1 MSRRPSGMSGRQF
14 ALGVGFLLL
23 ASALGLSAAPGP
35 TWQDGELLS
44 RKTVPMGRTFLKNRY
59 VYRVRGLNREYLVE
73 SETPLQLDLYVPIK
87 FSPDHRQILIRDA
100 EGHECKVHILQR
112 ASVSLRQ

>member
-1 MSRRPSGMSGRQF
+1 MRGRRI
-14 ALGVGFLLL
+14 ALGALFVLLV
-23 ASALGLSAAPGP
+23 SAKALSAAPARS
-35 TWQDGELLS
+35 WQDGELLS

-73 SETPLQLDLYVPIK
+73 SQTPLELNLYVPMK
-87 FSPDHRQILIRDA
+87 FCPDHRQILIQDA
-100 EGHECKVHILQR
+100 DGNERKVRIIQR

>member
-1 MSRRPSGMSGRQF
+1 MRGRQI
-14 ALGVGFLLL
+14 ALGVVFLLL
-23 ASALGLSAAPGP
+23 APAASLWGAPGRS
-35 TWQDGELLS
+35 WQDGELLS
-44 RKTVPMGRTFLKNRY
+44 RKTVPLGRTFLKNRY

-87 FSPDHRQILIRDA
+87 FSPDRRQILIRDSDGN
-100 EGHECKVHILQR
+100 ERKVHILQR